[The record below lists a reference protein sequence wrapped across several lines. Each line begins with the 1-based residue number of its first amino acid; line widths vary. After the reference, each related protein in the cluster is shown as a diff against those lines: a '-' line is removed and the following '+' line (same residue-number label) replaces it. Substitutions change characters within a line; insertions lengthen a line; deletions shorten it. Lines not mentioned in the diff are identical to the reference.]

1 MGNDLTWIGAGGI
14 KVNGAVN
21 RESLR
26 TGETIITDNR
36 ILHLG
41 RLFHSGV
48 GVLLMNSFGNTVAHN
63 EVADLYY
70 TGVSVG
76 WVWGYAPSVSRE
88 NRIEFNHIHHVGQ
101 GLLSDMGAVY
111 TLGLSPGTMVRSNV
125 IHDVAGHDKAWGLY
139 TDEGSTGIVLEDNL
153 VYRTTHGGF
162 HQHYGRDN
170 VVRNNILALG
180 RDAQVVRSRDEPHR
194 SFTFERNIVY
204 YRGGELLSSVWSGG
218 PDRISLDHNMYWNLT
233 GGAAIPVRHPRGVAS
248 PRIRPAFDRGRPQ
261 FRGSRPR
268 RLPAEARQPRAEAR
282 VPAAGPLLR
291 RPSRFQRAARR
302 RSDGQAPRARGPGR
316 LWPTGERSLNDPRP
330 GASCLSPHGS
340 VGRIDRSQ
348 FRTDAIAPMA
358 RRHRT

>member
-1 MGNDLTWIGAGGI
+1 VRLVVNDLTWIGAGGI
-14 KVNGAVN
+14 KVDGAVD

-76 WVWGYAPSVSRE
+76 WVWGYAPSVSRD

-139 TDEGSTGIVLEDNL
+139 TDEGSTGIVLEDNF

-233 GGAAIPVRHPRGVAS
+233 GAPQFPSGTFEAWQVRG
-248 PRIRPAFDRGRPQ
+248 FDRHSIVADPSFVDPDHDDFRLKPDSPAPKLGFRPLDLSSV
-261 FRGSRPR
+261 G
-268 RLPAEARQPRAEAR
+268 PRASDA
-282 VPAAGPLLR
+282 R
-291 RPSRFQRAARR
+291 RP
-302 RSDGQAPRARGPGR
+302 
-316 LWPTGERSLNDPRP
+316 EK
-330 GASCLSPHGS
+330 
-340 VGRIDRSQ
+340 
-348 FRTDAIAPMA
+348 
-358 RRHRT
+358 